1 MNKSI
6 LDKQLEIDKIQKGT
20 SVALF
25 YKNIDAYIKLM
36 MPFILDGLC
45 KNEKIVLI
53 INDDKLLYAD
63 EQNKKLFF
71 EKIN

>member
-25 YKNIDAYIKLM
+25 YKNIDAYKT
-36 MPFILDGLC
+36 
-45 KNEKIVLI
+45 
-53 INDDKLLYAD
+53 DDAVHFRRVMQK
-63 EQNKKLFF
+63 
-71 EKIN
+71 